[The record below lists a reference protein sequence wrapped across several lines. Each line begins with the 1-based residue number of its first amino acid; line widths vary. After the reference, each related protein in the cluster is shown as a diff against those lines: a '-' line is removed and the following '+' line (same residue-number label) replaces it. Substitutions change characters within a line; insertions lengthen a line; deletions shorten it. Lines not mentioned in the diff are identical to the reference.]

1 MFYACINIPYKLHVA
16 RGKQFSFYK
25 IILEKC
31 LSALSIQ
38 IYLINVFMNYDQG
51 LVLVELGVE

>member
-16 RGKQFSFYK
+16 RRQQFSFYK

>member
-16 RGKQFSFYK
+16 LVIQCSFYK